1 MKIVVN
7 MVNKDILDLI
17 VILQVIQ
24 LKKFVKLLKEV
35 NIDISL
41 QKVNILLNIIYVIGI
56 ILKNL

>member
-1 MKIVVN
+1 

-41 QKVNILLNIIYVIGI
+41 QKDNILLNIIYVIGI